1 MSTITFYLDDDS
13 TEGVD
18 FIPAT
23 LTFTLQMI
31 KIYYIKFHLKKNK
44 IDSYCVGGRH
54 RSATKNIYGDITS
67 KGNKC

>member
-1 MSTITFYLDDDS
+1 MNNTVLSTITFYLDDDS

-31 KIYYIKFHLKKNK
+31 KIYYIKFHLKKIK
-44 IDSYCVGGRH
+44 LIVTVLVVDIDLLQRTFMV
-54 RSATKNIYGDITS
+54 I
-67 KGNKC
+67 